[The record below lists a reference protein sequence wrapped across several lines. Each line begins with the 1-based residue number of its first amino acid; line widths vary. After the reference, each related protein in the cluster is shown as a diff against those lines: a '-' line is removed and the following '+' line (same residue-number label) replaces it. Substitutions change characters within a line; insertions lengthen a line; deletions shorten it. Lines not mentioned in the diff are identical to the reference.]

1 MKDTFLNLHEVILVL
16 TLVETLFLCAL
27 LKLLPAKHPQPRQIL
42 SFFFLLVF
50 GTLLTTLITWN
61 SYLQTT
67 AIAQLDVVPAI
78 LSCCLLLQGPVLY
91 LYLLSLSQKVEL
103 WHWKNLIHLLPSLIA
118 VSVIFVFNINV
129 IDWLPWTWPSL
140 TAADVSAVKFVWA
153 IVKCFPLIYVLACF
167 HAEYRLRQQLKQV
180 YSSIA
185 RGELFWADLVLGGF
199 FIHWFWSFVAY
210 FLGGYLNGYTND
222 LLGILNNYFTV
233 ILVNT
238 LFVFGLLNTRQLLI
252 SPQEE
257 PLKAASLPQLD
268 EKIAAIERGIHTQ
281 KLYLESQINLERFS
295 EQIGVKARDV
305 SAILN
310 SHYQSN
316 FFEFIN
322 RYRVEEAKRL
332 LAVSDGMQDTV
343 LDIVFKSGFNS
354 QSAFHRFFKRLV
366 GVTPSEYRNQQA
378 ITNKQK

>member
-1 MKDTFLNLHEVILVL
+1 L
-16 TLVETLFLCAL
+16 
-27 LKLLPAKHPQPRQIL
+27 R
-42 SFFFLLVF
+42 
-50 GTLLTTLITWN
+50 
-61 SYLQTT
+61 
-67 AIAQLDVVPAI
+67 
-78 LSCCLLLQGPVLY
+78 
-91 LYLLSLSQKVEL
+91 SLSQKVVL

-118 VSVIFVFNINV
+118 ASVILAFKINV

-140 TAADVSAVKFVWA
+140 SATELAAVKFVWA
-153 IVKCFPLIYVLACF
+153 IVKCLPLIYVLACF
-167 HAEYRLRQQLKQV
+167 HAEYRLRQQLKQMH
-180 YSSIA
+180 SSLA
-185 RGELFWADLVLGGF
+185 SRELFWADLVLGGF

-210 FLGGYLNGYTND
+210 FLGGYFSGYTND

-238 LFVFGLLNTRQLLI
+238 LFVFGLINTRQLPTHAL
-252 SPQEE
+252 EE
-257 PLKAASLPQLD
+257 PIKAASLPQLE
-268 EKIAAIERGIHTQ
+268 EKIAAIERGIHVQ

-295 EQIGVKARDV
+295 EQIGVKSRDV

-322 RYRVEEAKRL
+322 RYRIEEAKRL
-332 LAVSDGMQDTV
+332 LVLADGAQDTI

-366 GVTPSEYRNQQA
+366 GVTPSEYRNQKRS
-378 ITNKQK
+378 NDK